1 MQIDLVEISAQNRST
16 PKSSSVRAETSAA
29 KLAACQKRYGTAKGT
44 IGKIEKGI
52 NIHAVSEGEWS
63 LHDTISHVIDEIG
76 PCDLWVA
83 TWSISEDAVRQL
95 VRMRMDGRVRK
106 FLMLADWRVRQRR
119 PEAAGLVKS
128 NSDKVRVGNCHAKA
142 AVCANE
148 KFNVSIVTSAN
159 LTNNP
164 RTEVY
169 VVTEDEKIAAFHR
182 TWIEHGIDDG
192 SNFDEGVR
200 LV

>member
-1 MQIDLVEISAQNRST
+1 MQIDLGEISVPKKDG
-16 PKSSSVRAETSAA
+16 PKSSSVRSETSAA
-29 KLAACQKRYGTAKGT
+29 KLAACSKRYGDAKAT
-44 IGKIEKGI
+44 IGKIEKGV

-63 LHDTISHVIDEIG
+63 LHNTISHVIDEIG

-95 VRMRMDGRVRK
+95 VRMRLDGRVRK
-106 FLMLADWRVRQRR
+106 FMMLADWRVRHRR
-119 PEAAGLVKS
+119 PEAAGLVRS

-142 AVCANE
+142 AVLLNDE
-148 KFNVSIVTSAN
+148 FSVSIVTSAN

-169 VVTEDEKIAAFHR
+169 VITEDEKIAAFHR

-192 SNFDEGVR
+192 NNFDEGVK
-200 LV
+200 LA